1 MTYPFVIKVA
11 GSGGRG
17 GIEES
22 CSGVLDFFRTNEE
35 REEGR
40 ELMNAEITSGLSW
53 PFDTKFESQ
62 VMVMVMRD
70 GDGDCDGDG
79 NGDGDGGLSLPFG
92 ANFEIQETFSQYFL
106 SHSAFLLRVT
116 DYENRF

>member
-1 MTYPFVIKVA
+1 MWKFNDHHIAYPFTIKVA
-11 GSGGRG
+11 GGK
-17 GIEES
+17 EES
-22 CSGVLDFFRTNEE
+22 CSVVLDFFRSNEE

-53 PFDTKFESQ
+53 PFDARFESQ
-62 VMVMVMRD
+62 VMVMVMVMRD
-70 GDGDCDGDG
+70 GDGNC
-79 NGDGDGGLSLPFG
+79 DGDGGLSLPFG